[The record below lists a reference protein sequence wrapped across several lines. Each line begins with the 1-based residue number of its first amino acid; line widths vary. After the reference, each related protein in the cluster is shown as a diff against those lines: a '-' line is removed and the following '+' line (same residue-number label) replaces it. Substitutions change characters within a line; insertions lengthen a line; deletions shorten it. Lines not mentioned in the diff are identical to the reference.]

1 MPAECNV
8 SQQNCSRL
16 QTISVK
22 TLCKLYFS
30 CFYNILKTGCNYVLR
45 GKMKKFVSFIL
56 ILLIN
61 FLVTGPV
68 LAEENAYQ
76 QPDSPVFSTAIE
88 EETVYLSP
96 KNNYVL
102 ELESDLDINE
112 TNVNDEI
119 YFSLVSKVKA
129 SNGMILPEHT
139 RFVGK
144 FKKIK
149 KSEPV
154 FKRARAYIIIDK
166 IIFPN
171 EKVYTVRMEPK
182 KGSDL
187 KSSQF
192 ANTLRAI
199 PAGIG
204 VITFSVISVAVVA
217 IESVSVVGLVVV
229 PRTCKG
235 FGLLISSMAKGLN
248 YKLKAGNKIIFKLDT
263 PVYIQVSDI
272 KSK

>member
-1 MPAECNV
+1 
-8 SQQNCSRL
+8 
-16 QTISVK
+16 
-22 TLCKLYFS
+22 
-30 CFYNILKTGCNYVLR
+30 
-45 GKMKKFVSFIL
+45 MKKIISLIL

-61 FLVTGPV
+61 ILMIEPV
-68 LAEENAYQ
+68 LAEENEYTEQ
-76 QPDSPVFSTAIE
+76 NTPVFTTAIE
-88 EETVYLSP
+88 EETVFLDP
-96 KNNYVL
+96 KSKYVL

-112 TNVNDEI
+112 TNSNDEI
-119 YFSLVSKVKA
+119 FFRLVSKVKT
-129 SNGMILPEHT
+129 SNGMFLPEHT
-139 RFVGK
+139 RFAGK

-149 KSEPV
+149 KSEPM

-171 EKVYTVRMEPK
+171 EKTYTVRMEPK

-187 KSSQF
+187 KSPQF
-192 ANTLRAI
+192 LNILRAF

-204 VITFSVISVAVVA
+204 IIAFSVISVAVVA

-248 YKLKAGNKIIFKLDT
+248 YKLKAGSKIIFKLDT
-263 PVYIQVSDI
+263 PAYINVSDI
-272 KSK
+272 LSK